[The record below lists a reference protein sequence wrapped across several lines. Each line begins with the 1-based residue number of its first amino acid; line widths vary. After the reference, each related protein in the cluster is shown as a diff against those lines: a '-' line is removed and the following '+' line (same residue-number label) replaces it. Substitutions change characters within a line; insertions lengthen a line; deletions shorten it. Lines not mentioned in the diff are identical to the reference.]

1 MFLRYIPIMRKNQLQ
16 TVLTRNE
23 LLSFGVML
31 ITVLIANLV
40 ASFWNVDPYHE
51 GAIFPTAA
59 GLAQGYNVF
68 DQVSQQ
74 YGFLLPLLISFFLK
88 VFGSYLFV
96 SRLVSYVLLVLLA
109 FLTFKVSCIFINRKV
124 ALFGSLLWLSVSPIW
139 SYTMFGR
146 SLSGGV
152 WPNHLAMILV
162 LLAIL
167 IIHHSRPESR
177 SINFP
182 LAAFIAFLS
191 SQARMEFILVWLL
204 ITLYFLFRDRLIF
217 FYWITGSVFAVL
229 AIFIYL
235 HSNSAVD
242 EWFNQTIRV
251 WTLDP
256 PDVPTIDLGFFV
268 SNGLNFIVLALIMPM
283 TLLLYKLL
291 ENKVVYPIRILVL
304 IIFLL
309 LLTTVE
315 LVVPDSIII
324 LGRNVISIIDFAAQR
339 TLFSYVNVVILCS
352 FILAVLRLFR
362 RGSNNVRQDP
372 SAPYSYGVLW
382 CTAIGVFGVFHNTNA
397 DYTSITVA
405 PYLILSLAYFFP
417 VSQDPDLK
425 SFTNFKEYV
434 TAIVVVSLFIFALHL
449 PKQIHE
455 YSTPV
460 LKNLYAQSYVDA
472 RNLDARFKQIAKYTK
487 NSKFLMDCQ
496 IGLLSVDENGFKGL
510 DKWTWNQQ
518 PAIMIANRLQNL
530 KSGDYAVTCHLN
542 ESDKSFLRSDE
553 GVRKFTTKFE
563 DGDFSILRVN

>member
-1 MFLRYIPIMRKNQLQ
+1 MIRNLFSKVSLGKDLFSLG
-16 TVLTRNE
+16 VL
-23 LLSFGVML
+23 LPA
-31 ITVLIANLV
+31 VLIANLI

-51 GAIFPTAA
+51 GALFPTAA

-88 VFGSYLFV
+88 IFGSYLFV

-109 FLTFKVSCIFINRKV
+109 FLTYKVSCIFINRKV
-124 ALFGSLLWLSVSPIW
+124 ALYGSLLWLSVSPIW

-162 LLAIL
+162 LLSIL
-167 IIHHSRPESR
+167 IIHHSRPENR
-177 SINFP
+177 SMKIP
-182 LAAFIAFLS
+182 LAGFIVILS
-191 SQARMEFILVWLL
+191 SQARMEFILVWFL
-204 ITLYFLFRDRLIF
+204 ITLYFMFRDRRIF
-217 FYWITGSVFAVL
+217 FYWITGSLFAVL
-229 AIFIYL
+229 TTFIYL
-235 HSNSAVD
+235 YSNSAVE

-251 WTLDP
+251 WTLDA

-268 SNGLNFIVLALIMPM
+268 SNGLNFFVLALVMPI
-283 TLLLYKLL
+283 TLLLYKFLQD
-291 ENKVVYPIRILVL
+291 KVAHPIRMFALV
-304 IIFLL
+304 IFLL

-315 LVVPDSIII
+315 LFVPDSITV
-324 LGRNVISIIDFAAQR
+324 LGRNIASIVDFAAQR

-352 FILAVLRLFR
+352 FVTAVLRLLR
-362 RGSNNVRQDP
+362 RRSNTGRQAP
-372 SAPYSYGVLW
+372 SVLHSYGVLW
-382 CTAIGVFGVFHNTNA
+382 CTAIGVLGVFHNTNA

-417 VSQDPDLK
+417 ASRDLNLK
-425 SFTNFKEYV
+425 WFTSFKEYV
-434 TAIVVVSLFIFALHL
+434 TAIVVASLVIFAMHL

-460 LKNLYAQSYVDA
+460 LKNLYAQSFVDA
-472 RNLDARFKQIAKYTK
+472 RNLDARFNQIAKYTE

-496 IGLLSVDENGFKGL
+496 IGMLSVNENGFRGL

-530 KSGDYAVTCHLN
+530 NSGDYAVTCHLN
-542 ESDKSFLRSDE
+542 ENDTTFLKSDE
-553 GVRKFTTKFE
+553 GLRKFSTKFE

>member
-1 MFLRYIPIMRKNQLQ
+1 MMRSLFSK
-16 TVLTRNE
+16 VSPGKD
-23 LLSFGVML
+23 LLSLGVL
-31 ITVLIANLV
+31 LSAVLIANLI
-40 ASFWNVDPYHE
+40 ASLWNVDPYHE

-109 FLTFKVSCIFINRKV
+109 FLTYKVSCIFINRKV

-162 LLAIL
+162 LLSIL

-177 SINFP
+177 SINIP
-182 LAAFIAFLS
+182 LAAFLVFLS
-191 SQARMEFILVWLL
+191 SQARMEFILVWFL
-204 ITLYFLFRDRLIF
+204 ITMYFMFRDRRLF
-217 FYWITGSVFAVL
+217 FYWMTGSIFAAL
-229 AIFIYL
+229 ATFIYL
-235 HSNSAVD
+235 RSNSAVD

-251 WTLDP
+251 WTLDA
-256 PDVPTIDLGFFV
+256 PDVPTINLGFFV
-268 SNGLNFIVLALIMPM
+268 SNGLNFIALALIMPM
-283 TLLLYKLL
+283 TLLLYKILQD
-291 ENKVVYPIRILVL
+291 KVAHPIRILILV
-304 IIFLL
+304 IFLL
-309 LLTTVE
+309 LLTTLE
-315 LVVPDSIII
+315 IFVPHSITI
-324 LGRNVISIIDFAAQR
+324 LGRNVASIVDFAAQR

-352 FILAVLRLFR
+352 LIIAILSFLRR
-362 RGSNNVRQDP
+362 RSNTGRQ
-372 SAPYSYGVLW
+372 APALPNSCGVLW
-382 CTAIGVFGVFHNTNA
+382 CTAIGVLGVFHNTNA

-417 VSQDPDLK
+417 ASKDLNLEW
-425 SFTNFKEYV
+425 FTNFKEYV
-434 TAIVVVSLFIFALHL
+434 TAVVVASLVIFALHL
-449 PKQIHE
+449 PKQIYE

-460 LKNLYAQSYVDA
+460 LKNLYAQTYIDA
-472 RNLDARFKQIAKYTK
+472 RNLDARFRQIAKYTE
-487 NSKFLMDCQ
+487 NSRFLMDCQ
-496 IGLLSVDENGFKGL
+496 IGMLSVNENGFMGL

-518 PAIMIANRLQNL
+518 PAIMIASRLENL

-542 ESDKSFLRSDE
+542 ENDTSFLRSDE

-563 DGDFSILRVN
+563 DGDFNILKVN